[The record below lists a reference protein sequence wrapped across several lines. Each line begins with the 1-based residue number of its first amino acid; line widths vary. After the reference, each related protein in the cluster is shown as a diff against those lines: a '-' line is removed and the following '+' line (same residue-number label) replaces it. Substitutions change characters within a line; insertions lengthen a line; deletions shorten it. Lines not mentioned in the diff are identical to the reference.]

1 MEHLGNRSLFTSHFV
16 LGGKEA
22 DRKFTKTKTDVLEAL
37 HKWLNF
43 KDNDQGMENYSSLR
57 TRSVDF
63 LEIIEIETFKEITQ
77 ELHRLYCLEYPYS
90 SRKDFLEHVFE
101 YTIHDLK
108 RFLELDLIC
117 HGEVLKDKTYCF
129 YSHFID
135 DAKQFKDF
143 AISGEKEIEYYQQ
156 YYRAVLNYLK
166 SFEEEEE
173 TTSTPPPRKNQTPEL
188 DTPATFDELFHHSDL
203 VAPCLDILKEIEPPL
218 IDTENNYIGG
228 LKGAF
233 CIWVD
238 EMQRQGIIKYQSD
251 RKVYA
256 SLIPQKINGFSI
268 DESMFGKHHK
278 KAEYNYRKD
287 IETKVSAIKLSQNS
301 HLESRENRA
310 SE

>member
-63 LEIIEIETFKEITQ
+63 LEIIELETFKEITQ

-173 TTSTPPPRKNQTPEL
+173 TTIAARASKNQPPEL
-188 DTPATFDELFHHSDL
+188 ETPATFEELFYD
-203 VAPCLDILKEIEPPL
+203 AAQAEPCLRILREIDPPTL
-218 IDTENNYIGG
+218 DAINNYIGKSKGIFPLWIKVLKEQTPEPLIKHFPNIVYKNLLNQKVKG
-228 LKGAF
+228 LNLSKDASEF
-233 CIWVD
+233 
-238 EMQRQGIIKYQSD
+238 
-251 RKVYA
+251 RKHYKR
-256 SLIPQKINGFSI
+256 LENNGVKEDLKRI
-268 DESMFGKHHK
+268 
-278 KAEYNYRKD
+278 
-287 IETKVSAIKLSQNS
+287 LSQYS
-301 HLESRENRA
+301 HDGKLGKLGF
-310 SE
+310 

>member
-63 LEIIEIETFKEITQ
+63 LEIIELETFKEITQ

-173 TTSTPPPRKNQTPEL
+173 TTIAARASKNQPPEL
-188 DTPATFDELFHHSDL
+188 ETPATFEELFYD
-203 VAPCLDILKEIEPPL
+203 AAQAEPCLRILREIDPPTL
-218 IDTENNYIGG
+218 DAINNYIGKSKGIFPLWIEILKEQTPEPLIKHFPNIVYKNLLNQKVKG
-228 LKGAF
+228 LNLSKDASEF
-233 CIWVD
+233 
-238 EMQRQGIIKYQSD
+238 
-251 RKVYA
+251 RKHYKQ
-256 SLIPQKINGFSI
+256 LENNGVKEDLKRI
-268 DESMFGKHHK
+268 
-278 KAEYNYRKD
+278 
-287 IETKVSAIKLSQNS
+287 LSQYS
-301 HLESRENRA
+301 HDGKLGKLGF
-310 SE
+310 

>member
-63 LEIIEIETFKEITQ
+63 LEIIELETFKEITQ

-117 HGEVLKDKTYCF
+117 HGEVLNDKTYCF

-173 TTSTPPPRKNQTPEL
+173 TTIAARASKNQPPEL
-188 DTPATFDELFHHSDL
+188 ETPATFEELFYD
-203 VAPCLDILKEIEPPL
+203 AAQAEPCLRILREIDPPTL
-218 IDTENNYIGG
+218 DAINNYIGKSKGIFPLWIKVLKEQTPEPLIKHFPNIVYKNLLNQKVKG
-228 LKGAF
+228 LNLSKDASEF
-233 CIWVD
+233 
-238 EMQRQGIIKYQSD
+238 
-251 RKVYA
+251 RKHYKQ
-256 SLIPQKINGFSI
+256 LENNGVKEDLKRI
-268 DESMFGKHHK
+268 
-278 KAEYNYRKD
+278 
-287 IETKVSAIKLSQNS
+287 LSQYS
-301 HLESRENRA
+301 HDGKLGKLGF
-310 SE
+310 

>member
-63 LEIIEIETFKEITQ
+63 LEIIELETFKEITQ

-117 HGEVLKDKTYCF
+117 HGEVLNDQTYCF

-173 TTSTPPPRKNQTPEL
+173 TTIAARASKNQPPEL
-188 DTPATFDELFHHSDL
+188 ETPATFEELFYD
-203 VAPCLDILKEIEPPL
+203 AAQAEPCLRILREIDPPTL
-218 IDTENNYIGG
+218 DAINNYIGKSKGIFPLWIKVLKEQTPEPLIKHFPNIVYKNLLNQKVKG
-228 LKGAF
+228 LNLSKDASEF
-233 CIWVD
+233 
-238 EMQRQGIIKYQSD
+238 
-251 RKVYA
+251 RKHYKR
-256 SLIPQKINGFSI
+256 LENNGVKEDLKRI
-268 DESMFGKHHK
+268 
-278 KAEYNYRKD
+278 
-287 IETKVSAIKLSQNS
+287 LSQYS
-301 HLESRENRA
+301 HDGKLGKLGF
-310 SE
+310 

>member
-63 LEIIEIETFKEITQ
+63 LEIIELETFKEITQ

-117 HGEVLKDKTYCF
+117 HGEVLNDQTYCF

-156 YYRAVLNYLK
+156 YYRVVLNYLK

-173 TTSTPPPRKNQTPEL
+173 TTIAARASKNQPPEL
-188 DTPATFDELFHHSDL
+188 ETPATFEELFYD
-203 VAPCLDILKEIEPPL
+203 AAQAEPCLRILREIDPPTL
-218 IDTENNYIGG
+218 DAINNYIGKSKGIFPLWIKVLKEQTPEPLIKHFPNIVYKNLLNQKVKG
-228 LKGAF
+228 LNLSKDASEF
-233 CIWVD
+233 
-238 EMQRQGIIKYQSD
+238 
-251 RKVYA
+251 RKHYKR
-256 SLIPQKINGFSI
+256 LENNGVKEDLKRI
-268 DESMFGKHHK
+268 
-278 KAEYNYRKD
+278 
-287 IETKVSAIKLSQNS
+287 LSQYS
-301 HLESRENRA
+301 HDGKLGKLGF
-310 SE
+310 

>member
-43 KDNDQGMENYSSLR
+43 KDNDQGMENYSSMR

-63 LEIIEIETFKEITQ
+63 LEIIELETFKEITQ

-173 TTSTPPPRKNQTPEL
+173 TTIAARASKNQPPEL
-188 DTPATFDELFHHSDL
+188 ETPATFEELFYD
-203 VAPCLDILKEIEPPL
+203 AAQAEPCLRILREIDPPTL
-218 IDTENNYIGG
+218 DAINNYIGKSKGIFPLWIKVLKEQTPEPLIKHFPNIVYKNLLNQKVKG
-228 LKGAF
+228 LNLSKDASEF
-233 CIWVD
+233 
-238 EMQRQGIIKYQSD
+238 
-251 RKVYA
+251 RKHYKQ
-256 SLIPQKINGFSI
+256 LENNGVKEDLKRI
-268 DESMFGKHHK
+268 
-278 KAEYNYRKD
+278 
-287 IETKVSAIKLSQNS
+287 LSQYS
-301 HLESRENRA
+301 HDGKLGKLGF
-310 SE
+310 

>member
-63 LEIIEIETFKEITQ
+63 LEIIELETFKEITQ

-173 TTSTPPPRKNQTPEL
+173 TTIAARASKNQPPEL
-188 DTPATFDELFHHSDL
+188 ETPATFEELFYD
-203 VAPCLDILKEIEPPL
+203 AAQAEPCLRILREIDPPTL
-218 IDTENNYIGG
+218 DAINNYIGKSKGIFPLWIKVLKEQTPEPLIKHFPNIVYKNLLNQKVKG
-228 LKGAF
+228 LNLSKDASEF
-233 CIWVD
+233 
-238 EMQRQGIIKYQSD
+238 
-251 RKVYA
+251 RKHYKQ
-256 SLIPQKINGFSI
+256 LENNGVKEDLKRI
-268 DESMFGKHHK
+268 
-278 KAEYNYRKD
+278 
-287 IETKVSAIKLSQNS
+287 LSQYS
-301 HLESRENRA
+301 HDGKLGKLGF
-310 SE
+310 